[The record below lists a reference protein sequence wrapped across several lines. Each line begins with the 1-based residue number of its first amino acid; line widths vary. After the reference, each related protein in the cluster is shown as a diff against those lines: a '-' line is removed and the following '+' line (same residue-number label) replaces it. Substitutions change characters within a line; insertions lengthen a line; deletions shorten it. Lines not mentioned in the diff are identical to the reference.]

1 MWLYGPLID
10 HPPDGKYNPPQSGE
24 LSRCIQGEA
33 FIVGTLLRTAW
44 DRLQII
50 GQSNGEY
57 VARVVTFVMYYTVLI
72 PFALIARYL
81 VEPLETRGV
90 IKTHWRARKDV
101 ATSVKEARS
110 QF

>member
-1 MWLYGPLID
+1 M
-10 HPPDGKYNPPQSGE
+10 
-24 LSRCIQGEA
+24 
-33 FIVGTLLRTAW
+33 GTLLRTAW

-50 GQSNGEY
+50 GKSNGEY
-57 VARVVTFVMYYTVLI
+57 VARAATFIMYYTVLI

-81 VEPLETRGV
+81 VDPLETRGV
-90 IKTHWRARKDV
+90 VKTHWRSRKDV